1 MTIELTG
8 AGSHSVAVNSGK
20 GEVTLV
26 LPEGLDAMLDLET
39 AYTDNLGH
47 KTRIVSD
54 WALQTTETDTWDRSM
69 GTARRYVRAR
79 QSIGRGGEVIR
90 VRTVNGNIV
99 LRRGR

>member
-54 WALQTTETDTWDRSM
+54 WPLQTTETDTWDRSM
-69 GTARRYVRAR
+69 GTARRCPK
-79 QSIGRGGEVIR
+79 IGQKFPLDKPA
-90 VRTVNGNIV
+90 V
-99 LRRGR
+99 LLNFQQG